1 MNAPAGNPPPLRCG
15 LILLAAGA
23 STRMGRP
30 KQLLEFEGKPMIVR
44 AVDAALAGGVWPVIV
59 VLGANAEQI
68 RPRLA
73 RHPVLVVENET
84 WSEGMASSIRTGV
97 QALAQFSRAMEGVVL
112 ALCDQP
118 HFSSAAVEAL
128 RRTQRDTGAT
138 IVAARYDGHAGP
150 PALFLQP
157 HFAALAALT
166 GEQGARTLIIE
177 SPTAVAHVDLPELA
191 RDLDTPGDYTS
202 LVNPGSAGGPP
213 A

>member
-1 MNAPAGNPPPLRCG
+1 MNEPAAHHPAPRCG

-30 KQLLEFEGKPMIVR
+30 KQLLEFEGRPMIVR

-59 VLGANAEQI
+59 VLGAHAEEI

-73 RHPVLVVENET
+73 RHPVLVVENEA

-97 QALAQFSRAMEGVVL
+97 QTLEQFSRAMDGVVL

-118 HFSSAAVEAL
+118 HFSPAAIDAL
-128 RRTQRDTGAT
+128 RQTQGRTGAT
-138 IVAARYDGHAGP
+138 IVAARYEGHAGP
-150 PALFLQP
+150 PALFLRP
-157 HFAALAALT
+157 HFPALAALT

-177 SPTAVAHVDLPELA
+177 NPAAVAHIDLPELA
-191 RDLDTPGDYTS
+191 QDLDTPADFDALTRWG
-202 LVNPGSAGGPP
+202 
-213 A
+213 